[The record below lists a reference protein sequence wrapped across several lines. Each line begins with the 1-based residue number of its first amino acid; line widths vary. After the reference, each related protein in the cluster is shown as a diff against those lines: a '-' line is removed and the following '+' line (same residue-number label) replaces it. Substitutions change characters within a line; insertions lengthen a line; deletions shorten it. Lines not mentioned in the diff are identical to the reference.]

1 VFELSVLVTG
11 GAGYIGSHTVKL
23 LVNKGYDVVVYDSLE
38 KGHRDA
44 VGNVPL
50 VVGNV
55 LDTDLLQKTIRD
67 YGVTSVVHFA
77 AYSLVGESMKEPR
90 KYYYNNVDGTARLLN
105 TMLNNQVKK
114 IVFSSTAAV
123 YGEPDEIPI
132 SEDSPK
138 RPTSVYGKTKLIV
151 EELLS
156 YYLDKYGV
164 QYVSLRY
171 FNACGADESGEL
183 GEDHDPETHLIP
195 LIMQTAM
202 GKRLRLQ
209 VFGDDY
215 PTPDG
220 TCIRDYIH
228 VNDLALAHV
237 LALEALEEGKPSSV
251 YNLGNGRGFSVKE
264 VIETAEKVT
273 GEKIKYEIDPRR
285 AGDPAVLVA
294 SSEKIR
300 RELGWE
306 PLYTSL
312 EGIIYSAW
320 RWHQKHP
327 EGFG

>member
-1 VFELSVLVTG
+1 MSVLVTG